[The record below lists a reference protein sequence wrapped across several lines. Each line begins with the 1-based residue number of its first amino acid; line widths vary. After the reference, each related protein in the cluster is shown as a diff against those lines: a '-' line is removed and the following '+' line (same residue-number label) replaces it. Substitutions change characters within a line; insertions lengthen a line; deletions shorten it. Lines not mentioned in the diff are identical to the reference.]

1 MLKHVGRIANN
12 QKKAVIAYRTLPN
25 DPNNCLVV
33 MSESLGRADHDDLMK
48 LVESNAGQSANE
60 LYEAMARTYLSDGR
74 QMLAGFHQ
82 QGHLRK
88 YPTSAIEMTPNAN
101 TTISLAE
108 LNQVIA
114 QQKGVSVA
122 DLAVTPASKSAPV
135 QQEAESVTESPV
147 TAEAPIADPIGGVL
161 DDAQLAASYRSQA
174 DSMFKE
180 AKRLREEAE
189 KLSPTKKA
197 TKKKAEA

>member
-25 DPNNCLVV
+25 DPHNCLVV

-114 QQKGVSVA
+114 QQKGVSIN
-122 DLAVTPASKSAPV
+122 DLAVTPASKSTPV
-135 QQEAESVTESPV
+135 QKESETVTESPV
-147 TAEAPIADPIGGVL
+147 AADLAPTEDTGIISDE
-161 DDAQLAASYRSQA
+161 QLAASYRSQA

-189 KLSPTKKA
+189 KLSPTKKT

>member
-12 QKKAVIAYRTLPN
+12 KKKVCVAYRTLPN
-25 DPNNCLVV
+25 DPANCLVV
-33 MSESLGRADHDDLMK
+33 MSETLGRADHDDLMK

-88 YPTSAIEMTPNAN
+88 YPTTAIEMTPNAK
-101 TTISLAE
+101 TTITLAE
-108 LNQVIA
+108 LNNVIA

-122 DLAVTPASKSAPV
+122 DLAVTSSARSAP
-135 QQEAESVTESPV
+135 EKNPEVTESPV
-147 TAEAPIADPIGGVL
+147 TAEAPITDPASGVL